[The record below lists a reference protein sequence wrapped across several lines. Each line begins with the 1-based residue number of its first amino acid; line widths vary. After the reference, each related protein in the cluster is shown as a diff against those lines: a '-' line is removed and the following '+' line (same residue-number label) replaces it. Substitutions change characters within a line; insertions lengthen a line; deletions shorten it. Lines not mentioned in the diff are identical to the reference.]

1 MCVYCE
7 ERQREMCSRWNYGPH
22 TLCVCVCVRV
32 LCDVLIAPERNIRM
46 GNLLDFVKGHGIWLD
61 SIATIF

>member
-1 MCVYCE
+1 MLQMELRSPY
-7 ERQREMCSRWNYGPH
+7 
-22 TLCVCVCVRV
+22 TVCVCVRV